1 MKYNLDNLVDRQM
14 RLQVK
19 VYDWD
24 VGKDD
29 LLGEV
34 QIRLDECLRDAFKNR
49 ERNRFIQVGEI

>member
-1 MKYNLDNLVDRQM
+1 MGSFNHRMIWPMVYNQDNLLDKQM

-29 LLGEV
+29 LLGE
-34 QIRLDECLRDAFKNR
+34 I
-49 ERNRFIQVGEI
+49 